1 MSIVILGVI
10 GFIGLAA
17 FKGVDGVL
25 GIFGSLTGL
34 LSLQSTSTV
43 VGGFP
48 NVLISVAELGSAKYA
63 WSRYGFIFAC

>member
-10 GFIGLAA
+10 GLSGQA

-43 VGGFP
+43 VGGFLCTYFCCGIA
-48 NVLISVAELGSAKYA
+48 NAKYA
-63 WSRYGFIFAC
+63 WSR